1 MKIVGVIC
9 EYNPFHLGHLA
20 QLAKLRAFGPDA
32 AVVCVMSGNF
42 VQRGEPAV
50 FDKFTRAAAA
60 AACGADLVLELP
72 VTAALSSAE
81 GFARGGVEVLDRL
94 GIVTDLCFGC
104 ESGGAEPEK
113 AAQAMCGP
121 SFEPMLRENLDS
133 GLSYAAAKQKALET
147 LTGISGILR
156 RPNDILAAEYC
167 RALFLRG
174 SAIAPMPVLREG
186 DYHAAAADALA
197 PSATAVRELLASG
210 GWEPFVPEA
219 ARPFFASAPQYRME
233 YGERAVLSRL
243 RAMEQCEWQHA
254 AHGSEGL
261 WSKAMKASRTEC
273 GLAEIMEAVRSRRY
287 PMTRIRRLLMCAYLG
302 ITEEELHGAIPAV
315 RILAF
320 GERGRELTRMARK
333 EGSIP
338 LLNPGQAAE
347 DAEMQRRDERCADLY
362 ALFAEKPLPPGA
374 EQRFR
379 ITFSEK

>member
-20 QLAKLRAFGPDA
+20 QFAKIRASDPDA

-50 FDKFTRAAAA
+50 FEKSVRAAAA

-104 ESGGAEPEK
+104 ESGGEEPK
-113 AAQAMCGP
+113 QAAQAMCSP
-121 SFEPMLRENLDS
+121 SFEPMLRENLES

-147 LTGISGILR
+147 LTGASDILR

-174 SAIAPMPVLREG
+174 SAIRPMPVLREG
-186 DYHAAAADALA
+186 DYHAQTADAAA
-197 PSATAVRELLASG
+197 PSATAVRELLQTG
-210 GWEPFVPEA
+210 GWESFVPEKV
-219 ARPFFASAPQYRME
+219 RKMFASAPQYRME
-233 YGERAVLSRL
+233 YGERAVLAGL
-243 RAMEQCEWQHA
+243 RAMEEAEWQRT

-261 WSKAMKASRTEC
+261 WSRAMKAARTEC
-273 GLAEIMEAVRSRRY
+273 GLAEITEAVRSRRY
-287 PMTRIRRLLMCAYLG
+287 PMTRIRRLLLCAYLG
-302 ITEEELHGAIPAV
+302 ITEEQLRGPVPAV

-338 LLNPGQAAE
+338 LLNPGQAAK
-347 DAEMQRRDERCADLY
+347 DAKMQRRDERCADLF